1 CGRRGLI
8 VFVSSQSWE
17 RPRSHRVDPRGVSAA
32 IAPARLPSHSSDG
45 AGSHLDAGYVRRGA
59 RSARIFATRPPASR
73 ISSTFGGSALKRST
87 PPSGRWTSPFAM
99 STSITS
105 PVLTFRRNPGH
116 SSTGSPRLIE
126 FRKKIRANELA
137 RIADTPSVF
146 SAIGACSRLDPHPK
160 LSPATIRSP
169 AWTPLA
175 QAGLTASKACA
186 ANTLG
191 SVVPRYFPAIMWSVE
206 ISSPNVQ
213 TRPRKCRCIRR
224 QESGFGTINL
234 VSLAGVDNTPRSIT
248 RGTES
253 DLSRVRDLPMD
264 RGRCHGPRRSEI
276 HLGLRRPHPT
286 RVVPVRRRDAHL
298 VSRERAEV
306 PAKART
312 ARR

>member
-1 CGRRGLI
+1 MWPTRAYSFRLVAIMGTTKISPHRSPRRLGG
-8 VFVSSQSWE
+8 
-17 RPRSHRVDPRGVSAA
+17 HR
-32 IAPARLPSHSSDG
+32 PARLPSHSSDG
-45 AGSHLDAGYVRRGA
+45 AGSHLDAGHVRRGA

-105 PVLTFRRNPGH
+105 PALTFRRNPGH

-160 LSPATIRSP
+160 LSPATMRSP

-175 QAGLTASKACA
+175 QAELTASKACA

-191 SVVPRYFPAIMWSVE
+191 SVVPRYLPAIMWSVE

-224 QESGFGTINL
+224 EESGFGTINL
-234 VSLAGVDNTPRSIT
+234 VSLAGVDKPRDPSPAERSHT
-248 RGTES
+248 FRGSVISPWIADAVTVQGEA
-253 DLSRVRDLPMD
+253 RDTWACGDP
-264 RGRCHGPRRSEI
+264 I
-276 HLGLRRPHPT
+276 RPG
-286 RVVPVRRRDAHL
+286 
-298 VSRERAEV
+298 
-306 PAKART
+306 
-312 ARR
+312 